1 MGCGSSNNKKDKQ
14 TVFYADVK
22 QHDNSVVDSAD
33 IDVELQRNYVPQI
46 HFISFTELKRAGS
59 IPEYDMR
66 NKLVIHDAIDFENSI
81 VIFVSHQWSPTHS
94 LTHLLTY
101 SLTHSRLSINAPD
114 TVDKKK
120 YKLIV
125 EAVDSIMKNLTTMK
139 QCYLW
144 IDYSCINQNK
154 LSSDYQFIDKVL
166 LKAIGCSDIFLTIIC
181 DDGNHDWKLPSICT
195 NKLGPEYYK
204 SDGLTNYWSRAW
216 TRAEMLIS
224 ANLALKA
231 SKPERLAM
239 FKHGVSVSMKIG
251 FRPHLLFSGRESVNR
266 LIPVQ
271 LPHTPSSW
279 FQQNNPSTGALSNND
294 DRKYIDSLQIA
305 IFPHLRDLKSD
316 KYEGKYKNLLVV
328 KYMHGKGVYTYV
340 NGCVYEGNLHNNKFS
355 GKGRFSYTDG
365 CVYDGFFKDD
375 AFHGNGVFTY
385 SNGCKYTGEFKDD
398 LRHGKGV
405 FVDAQDNLIFE
416 GNFKEDIMYTSE

>member
-1 MGCGSSNNKKDKQ
+1 MGCGSSSNNTKDKQ

-22 QHDNSVVDSAD
+22 QPDNSAVDSAD
-33 IDVELQRNYVPQI
+33 IDVELQRNYVPPI
-46 HFISFTELKRAGS
+46 PFISFTELKRVGS
-59 IPEYDMR
+59 IPEYDFR

-81 VIFVSHQWSPTHS
+81 VIFVSHQW
-94 LTHLLTY
+94 
-101 SLTHSRLSINAPD
+101 LSENAPD

-154 LSSDYQFIDKVL
+154 LSSDYQLIDKVL

-181 DDGNHDWKLPSICT
+181 DDGNHDWKLPSSCT

-271 LPHTPSSW
+271 LPHTPSFW

-294 DRKYIDSLQIA
+294 DRKYIESLQIA
-305 IFPHLRDLKSD
+305 IFPH
-316 KYEGKYKNLLVV
+316 
-328 KYMHGKGVYTYV
+328 
-340 NGCVYEGNLHNNKFS
+340 
-355 GKGRFSYTDG
+355 
-365 CVYDGFFKDD
+365 
-375 AFHGNGVFTY
+375 
-385 SNGCKYTGEFKDD
+385 
-398 LRHGKGV
+398 
-405 FVDAQDNLIFE
+405 
-416 GNFKEDIMYTSE
+416 